1 MRFESRSV
9 DKRSVPQGTLPGAL
23 DNRTGTLTDS
33 TNVDT
38 NRRETTAPQ
47 LRAIRIDLP
56 DWVQHFFARAPR
68 LLADDRERMAWV
80 LELTRENMRARTG
93 GPFGAALFAADS
105 GQLIAVGVN
114 RVVPAH
120 CSIAHAEIVA
130 IATAQQR
137 LGHYDLRQALPGGSV
152 LYSSAEP
159 CAMCL
164 GALPWSGI
172 DRLVYAASD
181 ADVRAIGFDEGDK
194 PSDWISGYARRGI
207 QVTAELL
214 REEAADLLRD
224 YAANGGE
231 IYDPTATD
239 HGEP

>member
-1 MRFESRSV
+1 MRFESRSI
-9 DKRSVPQGTLPGAL
+9 DKRSVPQDTLTGAL
-23 DNRTGTLTDS
+23 NNRTGTLTDS
-33 TNVDT
+33 TNVDS
-38 NRRETTAPQ
+38 NLRETTASQ
-47 LRAIRIDLP
+47 AGAIRIDLP
-56 DWVQHFFARAPR
+56 DWIPR
-68 LLADDRERMAWV
+68 FLASVTTPLADDRERMAWV
-80 LELTRENMRARTG
+80 LDLARENIRAGTG

-105 GQLIAVGVN
+105 GRLIAVGVN

-120 CSIAHAEIVA
+120 CSIAHAEMVA

-137 LGHYDLRQALPGGSV
+137 LGHYDLRQALPGGSI

-214 REEAADLLRD
+214 REEAADLLRG

-239 HGEP
+239 HGDS